1 MWRGQLILSLLVKGK
16 VLNHRVSTGPSTGE
30 GGSLTLHAQNT
41 ITFKFME
48 LDAVLRY
55 VSTAPSLQTRFVF
68 VFCGFS

>member
-30 GGSLTLHAQNT
+30 GSSLTMHAQNT

-48 LDAVLRY
+48 LDAV
-55 VSTAPSLQTRFVF
+55 
-68 VFCGFS
+68 